1 MYKKE
6 PDFLQFADQYGTSA
20 RDVNY
25 GGQGTASPLITDLIV
40 SKTVKKVN
48 GCQEQKSMN
57 STELLN
63 SKKTKNEGVN
73 LKTHLSNSS
82 MISAE
87 VGAVTSSCQTTGMSP
102 LRLIGSGDK
111 FKNFPV

>member
-1 MYKKE
+1 
-6 PDFLQFADQYGTSA
+6 
-20 RDVNY
+20 
-25 GGQGTASPLITDLIV
+25 
-40 SKTVKKVN
+40 
-48 GCQEQKSMN
+48 MN

-63 SKKTKNEGVN
+63 SKKTRKEDN

-111 FKNFPV
+111 FKNFPVQRSVQPDSPQHRLKIYG